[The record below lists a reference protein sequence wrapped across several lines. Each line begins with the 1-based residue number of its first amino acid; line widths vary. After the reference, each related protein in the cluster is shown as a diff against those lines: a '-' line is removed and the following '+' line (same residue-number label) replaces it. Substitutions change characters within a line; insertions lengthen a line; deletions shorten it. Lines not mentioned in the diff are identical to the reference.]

1 MLTESQIT
9 RTVTTPNGTKHY
21 RDQETRDIVDSHTP
35 LIQSLD
41 NDVDELKAALGYPEI
56 TYFGWRH
63 ALNDSNPEGEPVGNL
78 VRLQR
83 MQQILQLGGYMVK
96 NDHTR
101 RKLSPSNHNF
111 YAADGSQVDFTG
123 ADGHY
128 QWGWGVDLYYASWT
142 EDGYEYEVFD
152 TSRILG
158 KPCVKIPVGSVCAP
172 GRCAID
178 RTNLIL
184 VSYVSDDPKYRGAD
198 NDDTH
203 DSDYLC
209 QLGKPVTNLPIADLA
224 AYARKNGSRWM
235 ANERVAIF
243 IVGALMR
250 VFFHNSNIQA
260 SFIEG
265 VDERGLHRGG
275 LGYGIDYNDSQME
288 WSGNRG
294 YNPYIRMDVGLDM
307 GDRTGLFKT
316 TIKRSDDS
324 DLVVNNMPC
333 FMGLKNW
340 FRYMWVME
348 EDSLLVCNSN
358 KSQSYYVKRV
368 IDGEAPSLSSVSDKV
383 LAGTCPSHGS
393 GSWSAI
399 KKLGYDYLSGYPVED
414 GATYDTFVGDG
425 YYNPA
430 VSDGSVRGAMRLG
443 VVYYGDDAGSCLLS
457 GSVAPSVADAHW
469 GAVLCEFE
477 TSFDTQLSV
486 PSE

>member
-111 YAADGSQVDFTG
+111 YADDGSQVDFTG

-158 KPCVKIPVGSVCAP
+158 KPCVKIPVGSVTAA
-172 GRCAID
+172 GRCGID

-184 VSYVSDDPKYRGAD
+184 VSYLNETDQYRGGNNESEYD
-198 NDDTH
+198 NTWRDKHCT
-203 DSDYLC
+203 
-209 QLGKPVTNLPIADLA
+209 PVTNIPVGTLA
-224 AYARKNGSRWM
+224 GYARKNGSLWM

-243 IVGALMR
+243 VVGALMR
-250 VFFHNSNIQA
+250 VYFHNGSIQEA
-260 SFIEG
+260 F
-265 VDERGLHRGG
+265 DPNPDANGLHRGG
-275 LGYGIDYNDSQME
+275 LGLGIDYNDNIE
-288 WSGNRG
+288 WGTRNYGG
-294 YNPYIRMDVGLDM
+294 YVKMSTGIEK
-307 GDRTGLFKT
+307 GDFTGLLST
-316 TIKRSDDS
+316 TIKKSDDS
-324 DLVVNNMPC
+324 DLVVGNIPC

-340 FRYMWVME
+340 YKYLYVME
-348 EDSLLVCNSN
+348 EDSLLTCNAN
-358 KSQSYYVKRV
+358 KTQSMYVKKV
-368 IDGEAPSLSSVSDKV
+368 IDGQAIDMTTVSGLQLV
-383 LAGTCPSHGS
+383 GSTPAHES
-393 GSWSAI
+393 GSWSYI
-399 KKLGYDYLSGYPVED
+399 KRFSKAYLSGMPTLD
-414 GATYDTFVGDG
+414 GGTEDTFYGDG

-430 VSDGSVRGAMRLG
+430 VTDPSVRGCGRLADAYFG
-443 VVYYGDDAGSCLLS
+443 SHAGSLYLN
-457 GSVAPSVADAHW
+457 GYYAPSDTSVGW
-469 GAVLCEFE
+469 GAVLCEFTE
-477 TSFDTQLSV
+477 SFDTELTTVSA
-486 PSE
+486 

>member
-111 YAADGSQVDFTG
+111 YADDGSQVDFTG

-243 IVGALMR
+243 VVGALMR
-250 VFFHNSNIQA
+250 VYFHNGSIQVPFDPNPDA
-260 SFIEG
+260 N
-265 VDERGLHRGG
+265 GLHRGG
-275 LGYGIDYNDSQME
+275 LGMGIDCESGSW
-288 WSGNRG
+288 WSGYNG
-294 YNPYIRMDVGLDM
+294 YRPYWKQNVGIEK
-307 GDRTGLFKT
+307 GDFTGLLST
-316 TIKRSDDS
+316 TIELSDGTTQ
-324 DLVVNNMPC
+324 NIGNIPC

-340 FRYMWVME
+340 YKSLYVME
-348 EDSLLVCNSN
+348 EDSLLICNAN
-358 KSQSYYVKRV
+358 KTQSMYVKKV
-368 IDGEAPSLSSVSDKV
+368 IDGTAPSLDSTTGLQLVGSTP
-383 LAGTCPSHGS
+383 AHES
-393 GSWSAI
+393 GSWSYI
-399 KKLGYDYLSGYPVED
+399 KRFSKAYLSGMPTLD
-414 GATYDTFVGDG
+414 GGTEDTFYGDG

-430 VSDGSVRGAMRLG
+430 VTDGSVRGCDRLASA
-443 VVYYGDDAGSCLLS
+443 GDGSLAGSLYLH
-457 GSVAPSVADAHW
+457 GNGAPSGYDVRW
-469 GAVLCEFE
+469 GAVLCEFTE
-477 TSFDTQLSV
+477 SFDTELTTVSA
-486 PSE
+486 